1 LDESLRKVEKL
12 RALLDVGR
20 AFAQELSP
28 EALLQLVVDKT
39 SDILDADRATL
50 LLLDRERG
58 ELWSRVAEDL
68 EIDEIRFPMHLG
80 LEGCV
85 ASTGEILNVPD
96 AYEDPRAYL
105 EIDRLTGFRT
115 RSILCAPVKDGDGTI
130 IGVLEAINKKD
141 GDFAKEDEEYI
152 AILAAQVAAALKNAE
167 LFEELCVLK
176 NYNESILRSMGTAV
190 ISVDPEGV
198 IRTLNPAAVR
208 LFDLQEMG
216 WCALSLIQLLED
228 GKNQLL
234 ADAVG
239 RAVLRGEEYTG
250 YNLRYT
256 SMRGR
261 QLDLNIR
268 VMPLFD
274 DEGECHGSVLV
285 ADDISKEQR
294 LVNSFCR
301 YMEREVVDRVLKDID
316 APRLGGTRQ
325 SVTILFSDIRGY
337 SSMSE
342 RMTAEEVAAMLN
354 EYFSRM
360 VKQIFRYEGML
371 DKYIGD
377 AIMAV
382 FGAPIGRED
391 DALRAVQAAVAMRR
405 ELSCYN
411 DEREAAGRP
420 PIEIGIGLSSGE
432 ALCGNIGSIDRL
444 DYTVIGDVVNV
455 ASRLEG
461 LTKDYRCKILI
472 SDGVYEAV
480 RTRIPCIELGL
491 EQVKGRTEPV
501 RVYGIDEE
509 WIRASTAQLSPGAL
523 I

>member
-1 LDESLRKVEKL
+1 M
-12 RALLDVGR
+12 RA
-20 AFAQELSP
+20 SSWTP
-28 EALLQLVVDKT
+28 T
-39 SDILDADRATL
+39 SGVPT
-50 LLLDRERG
+50 
-58 ELWSRVAEDL
+58 
-68 EIDEIRFPMHLG
+68 
-80 LEGCV
+80 
-85 ASTGEILNVPD
+85 ST
-96 AYEDPRAYL
+96 
-105 EIDRLTGFRT
+105 T
-115 RSILCAPVKDGDGTI
+115 K
-130 IGVLEAINKKD
+130 
-141 GDFAKEDEEYI
+141 
-152 AILAAQVAAALKNAE
+152 
-167 LFEELCVLK
+167 
-176 NYNESILRSMGTAV
+176 
-190 ISVDPEGV
+190 
-198 IRTLNPAAVR
+198 
-208 LFDLQEMG
+208 
-216 WCALSLIQLLED
+216 
-228 GKNQLL
+228 
-234 ADAVG
+234 
-239 RAVLRGEEYTG
+239 
-250 YNLRYT
+250 
-256 SMRGR
+256 
-261 QLDLNIR
+261 
-268 VMPLFD
+268 
-274 DEGECHGSVLV
+274 ECHGSVLV

-455 ASRLEG
+455 ASRLEADQ
-461 LTKDYRCKILI
+461 DYRCK
-472 SDGVYEAV
+472 Y
-480 RTRIPCIELGL
+480 
-491 EQVKGRTEPV
+491 
-501 RVYGIDEE
+501 
-509 WIRASTAQLSPGAL
+509 
-523 I
+523 